1 MAVDPDGTLHGLQVG
16 EAIVTVRLVKGDV
29 PAFVFRVYVDPKPVA
44 MILIDEESVELT
56 EGDTRA
62 LAAAVYPANSTDRRV
77 EWRSSD
83 ESVVTVSADG
93 LLTALVPGEA
103 VVTVAALDGSGRGG
117 LVRCEGA

>member
-1 MAVDPDGTLHGLQVG
+1 MVAVDPDGTLHGLQVG

-77 EWRSSD
+77 EWRSS
-83 ESVVTVSADG
+83 TN
-93 LLTALVPGEA
+93 
-103 VVTVAALDGSGRGG
+103 RW
-117 LVRCEGA
+117 